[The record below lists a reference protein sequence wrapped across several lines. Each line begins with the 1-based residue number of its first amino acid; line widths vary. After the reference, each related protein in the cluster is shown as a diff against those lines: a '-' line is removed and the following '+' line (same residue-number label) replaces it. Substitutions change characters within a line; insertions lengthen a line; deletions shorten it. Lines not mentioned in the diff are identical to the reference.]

1 MDFYIP
7 QQSSLSPEEQ
17 VYFDQF
23 GQTTPYSNSYSA
35 SKSRALSPEEQNRV
49 VEEFYTSQKP
59 QNIGSFVNHNP
70 SRVTPTSENW
80 WWVWAPNAV
89 QNIKDIGTGGVNL
102 VTHLPSHLS
111 NFANY
116 EKKNLQ
122 NTLREARVAGQML
135 RDGNMTLGD
144 YVNAVGRVAEANPIN
159 TTIRDSVNLIGQPYA
174 LSTNTIPEF
183 IQAGRQGGLK
193 GVVNKGASQVKETAK
208 SMLENPVDVALDF
221 LPAVGV
227 ANKALKGTKVG
238 KAIDSLTDAIPTV
251 KSQKAASKVEKDLAV
266 KNAGI
271 QKDLNKLDNQLTEI
285 KKTTP
290 NLEDLVRRAEETG
303 DWTDVPVE
311 TKQKLKQ
318 FSDDYNEISKR
329 YMPATAV
336 DPEHLTVAQNIARK
350 NNITYREAE
359 KRITALNDTLPKNV
373 EKSVALK
380 QMAENGDT
388 LAQQVVEATDKFK
401 KGDLFPV
408 THAGE
413 RAASMDDLYRAAT
426 DYDDLDR
433 IYAGRFSTR
442 EFGLTPY
449 EDVAKNLRNPS
460 EFLEGLGQ
468 QYLGRNIK
476 DDLLNTG
483 KLSGRDVVAA
493 NPKDN
498 VYLTREALEGDKT
511 FEALS
516 KSATNV
522 PVNADDIAI
531 SKHTLKELATQTKP
545 IGRFFANDIMNDLQ
559 NVNKAS
565 MLGSGTYLGANII
578 GGGLNSLVASGVY
591 TLDDLANAI
600 KTKGALSKNIGTY
613 RKTSAFRKVKTPV
626 LKQINLANK
635 YTTGA
640 LTEAIDRRFQNL
652 FSEMAAH
659 RQLRQRGVVAKDRL
673 AELDNL
679 DAKTLGDL
687 IEGVRAEALLNSTR
701 TTLPRTA
708 IEVGAAA
715 NPFWRW
721 NDTAARSTLY
731 MLQKYPVTA
740 NLIGN
745 QILAK
750 IGLDQEMQNRLNLG
764 VKSDKPF
771 VSYYF
776 DEKTGQIKSA
786 SIEWTPQMNTFKLVS
801 QPSEQFF
808 KNELQAPALLKIM
821 NAAQGKDQYGR
832 ALKRAEKDP
841 SGRITHM
848 YKGAERY
855 VMTDRGFVPQG
866 TRADEVVST
875 FAKETIGLLNAA
887 NKVGLPIAGSLTGNQ
902 FYQPYTQSL
911 LGSFGGDETQNNIIA
926 GGDLRK
932 PREFGDVFNAFTG
945 FYSQPYIP
953 AIEERA
959 NRPLTLKEGRS
970 LMRSQRYDLLKKQR
984 GY

>member
-17 VYFDQF
+17 AYFDRF
-23 GQTTPYSNSYSA
+23 GQTTPYSNS
-35 SKSRALSPEEQNRV
+35 SKSRALSPEEQDRV
-49 VEEFYTSQKP
+49 VEEFYASQKP
-59 QNIGSFVNHNP
+59 RNVGSFANHNP
-70 SRVTPTSENW
+70 SRITPTSENW

-89 QNIKDIGTGGVNL
+89 QNIKDIGTGGVNIA
-102 VTHLPSHLS
+102 THLPSHLS
-111 NFANY
+111 NFVNY
-116 EKKNLQ
+116 EKKNLR

-144 YVNAVGRVAEANPIN
+144 YVNAVGRIYEANPVN
-159 TTIRDSVNLIGQPYA
+159 ATIRDSLNLIGQPYA

-183 IQAGRQGGLK
+183 IQAGKQGGLK
-193 GVVNKGASQVKETAK
+193 GVVNKEVTQTKETAK
-208 SMLENPVDVALDF
+208 SMLENPVDVVLDL
-221 LPAVGV
+221 LPGIGI
-227 ANKALKGTKVG
+227 ANKVLKGTKAG
-238 KAIDSLTDAIPTV
+238 KAINNLTDVVPGV
-251 KSQKAASKVEKDLAV
+251 KSQKAALKVEKDLAV

-271 QKDLNKLDNQLTEI
+271 QKDLNKLDNQLMEI

-290 NLEDLVRRAEETG
+290 DLEDLIRRAEETG
-303 DWTDVPVE
+303 DWTDVPLE
-311 TKQKLKQ
+311 AKQKLKK
-318 FSDDYNEISKR
+318 FSDDYNEISKK

-359 KRITALNDTLPKNV
+359 KRITALNDSIPKGVDKNIG
-373 EKSVALK
+373 LK
-380 QMAENGDT
+380 NLAEQGDE
-388 LAQQVVEATDKFK
+388 LAKQVIEAKQGFYE
-401 KGDLFPV
+401 GRLFPV

-413 RAASMDDLYRAAT
+413 KAASVDDLYRAASN
-426 DYDDLDR
+426 YDDLDR

-449 EDVAKNLRNPS
+449 KEVAKNLHRPS

-483 KLSGRDVVAA
+483 KLNGKDVVAS

-498 VYLTREALEGDKT
+498 VYLSRVALEGDKT

-522 PVNADDIAI
+522 PVKADDIAI
-531 SKHTLKELATQTKP
+531 SKYTLKELATQTKP
-545 IGRFFANDIMNDLQ
+545 IGRFFANDIMNDFQ

-578 GGGLNSLVASGVY
+578 GGGLNALVASGLY
-591 TLDDLANAI
+591 TLDDLANAV
-600 KTKGALSKNIGTY
+600 KTKGVLSKNIGTF
-613 RKTSAFRKVKTPV
+613 RKTSVFRDVKTPV
-626 LKQINLANK
+626 LKQINLTNR

-652 FSEMAAH
+652 LSEIAAH
-659 RQLRQRGVVAKDRL
+659 RQLRQRGISAKDRL
-673 AELDNL
+673 TELDNL
-679 DAKTLGDL
+679 DAQTLGDL
-687 IEGVRAEALLNSTR
+687 IEGVKAEALLNSTK

-708 IEVGAAA
+708 VEIGAAA

-731 MLQKYPVTA
+731 MLQKHPVTA

-764 VKSDKPF
+764 VKTDKPF

-776 DEKTGQIKSA
+776 DERTGQIKSA
-786 SIEWTPQMNTFKLVS
+786 SIEWTPQMNTFKLIT
-801 QPSEQFF
+801 QPGEQFF
-808 KNELQAPALLKIM
+808 KNELQAPALVKIM
-821 NAAQGKDQYGR
+821 NATQGKDQYGR
-832 ALKRAEKDP
+832 ALKRPEKIP
-841 SGRITHM
+841 GRLTHR
-848 YKGAERY
+848 YDGANRY
-855 VMTDRGFVPQG
+855 VMTDRGFVRQG

-902 FYQPYTQSL
+902 FYQPYAQSL
-911 LGSFGGDETQNNIIA
+911 LGSFGGNETQNNIIA

-932 PREFGDVFNAFTG
+932 PRSFGDAFNAFTG

-953 AIEERA
+953 AIEEKA
-959 NRPLTLKEGRS
+959 NRPLTLKEGRR
-970 LMRSQRYDLLKKQR
+970 LMRSQRYDILKKQR

>member
-7 QQSSLSPEEQ
+7 QSSLTPEEQ
-17 VYFDQF
+17 AYFDQF
-23 GQTTPYSNSYSA
+23 GQTSSYSNA
-35 SKSRALSPEEQNRV
+35 SPASNSRALSPEEQDKV
-49 VEEFYTSQKP
+49 VEEFTASRKP
-59 QNIGSFVNHNP
+59 KGVGSFANHNP
-70 SRVTPTSENW
+70 SRITPTSENW

-102 VTHLPSHLS
+102 ATHLPSHLE
-111 NFANY
+111 NFVNY
-116 EKKNLQ
+116 EKKNIQ
-122 NTLREARVAGQML
+122 NTLREVRVAGQML

-159 TTIRDSVNLIGQPYA
+159 ATIRDSVNLIGQPYA

-183 IQAGRQGGLK
+183 IQAGKQSGVK
-193 GVVNKGASQVKETAK
+193 GVINKGVSQAKETAK
-208 SMLENPVDVALDF
+208 SVLENPVDVALDL
-221 LPAVGV
+221 LPPVGV
-227 ANKALKGTKVG
+227 ANKILKTTKVG
-238 KAIDSLTDAIPTV
+238 KAIGNLTDVVPGV
-251 KSQKAASKVEKDLAV
+251 KSQKAALKVEKDLAV

-290 NLEDLVRRAEETG
+290 DLEDLVRRAEETG
-303 DWTDVPVE
+303 DWADIPIE

-318 FSDDYNEISKR
+318 FSDDYNEISKK

-336 DPEHLTVAQNIARK
+336 DPEHLTVAQNIARR

-380 QMAENGDT
+380 QMAESGDE
-388 LAQQVVEATDKFK
+388 LAQQVIEATDKFK

-413 RAASMDDLYRAAT
+413 KAASMDDLYRAASGH
-426 DYDDLDR
+426 DDLDR

-449 EDVAKNLRNPS
+449 DEVAKNLQRPS
-460 EFLEGLGQ
+460 EFLEGLSQ

-483 KLSGRDVVAA
+483 KLSGRDVVST

-522 PVNADDIAI
+522 PINANDIAI
-531 SKHTLKELATQTKP
+531 SKYTLKELATQTKP
-545 IGRFFANDIMNDLQ
+545 IGRFFANNIMNDLQ

-565 MLGSGTYLGANII
+565 MLASGTYLGANII
-578 GGGLNSLVASGVY
+578 GGGLNSLVASGLY
-591 TLDDLANAI
+591 TLDDLANAV
-600 KTKGALSKNIGTY
+600 KTKGALSKNLGTY
-613 RKTSAFRKVKTPV
+613 RKTSAFRDVKTPV
-626 LKQINLANK
+626 LKQINTINR
-635 YTTGA
+635 YTTGTI
-640 LTEAIDRRFQNL
+640 TESIDRRFQNL

-659 RQLRQRGVVAKDRL
+659 RQLRQRGIGTKDRV

-679 DAKTLGDL
+679 DASTLGDI
-687 IEGVRAEALLNSTR
+687 IEGVKAEALLNSTK

-708 IEVGAAA
+708 VEIGAAA

-721 NDTAARSTLY
+721 NDTAARSTMY

-764 VKSDKPF
+764 VKTDKPF

-776 DEKTGQIKSA
+776 DDRTGQIKSA
-786 SIEWTPQMNTFKLVS
+786 SVEWSPQMNTFKLIT
-801 QPSEQFF
+801 QPGEQFF
-808 KNELQAPALLKIM
+808 KNELQAPVLTKIM

-841 SGRITHM
+841 SGRLTHM
-848 YKGAERY
+848 YKGENRW

-866 TRADEVVST
+866 SRADEIVST

-902 FYQPYTQSL
+902 FYQPYAQSL
-911 LGSFGGDETQNNIIA
+911 FGSFGGDETQNNMFA

-953 AIEERA
+953 AIEEKA
-959 NRPLTLKEGRS
+959 NRPLTLKEGRG
-970 LMRSQRYDLLKKQR
+970 LMGSQRYDILRKQR

>member
-1 MDFYIP
+1 MKFNIP
-7 QQSSLSPEEQ
+7 QQSSLTPEELAEFDKYGQKTPYSRLSSTSKGALTPEEQ
-17 VYFDQF
+17 D
-23 GQTTPYSNSYSA
+23 
-35 SKSRALSPEEQNRV
+35 RV
-49 VEEFYTSQKP
+49 VEEFNASQNPKGV
-59 QNIGSFVNHNP
+59 GSFANHNP
-70 SRVTPTSENW
+70 SRITPTSENW

-89 QNIKDIGTGGVNL
+89 QNIKDIGTGGINL
-102 VTHLPSHLS
+102 ATHLPSHLE
-111 NFANY
+111 NFVNY
-116 EKKNLQ
+116 EKKNAQ
-122 NTLREARVAGQML
+122 NTLREVRMAGQMA
-135 RDGNMTLGD
+135 RNGNMTLGD
-144 YVNAVGRVAEANPIN
+144 YINTVGRIVEANPIN
-159 TTIRDSVNLIGQPYA
+159 ATFRDSVNLIGQPVA

-183 IQAGRQGGLK
+183 IRAGKQGGVK
-193 GVVNKGASQVKETAK
+193 GIVNKSVTQAKETAK
-208 SMLENPVDVALDF
+208 SILENPVDVALDLF
-221 LPAVGV
+221 PAVGT
-227 ANKALKGTKVG
+227 ANKLLKTTKIG
-238 KAIDSLTDAIPTV
+238 RNIDKIADAVSGV
-251 KSQKAASKVEKDLAV
+251 KSQKAALKVEKDLAV

-271 QKDLNKLDNQLTEI
+271 QKDLNKLDDQLLEI

-290 NLEDLVRRAEETG
+290 DLEDLVRRAEETG
-303 DWTDVPVE
+303 DWTDIPIE

-318 FSDDYNEISKR
+318 FSDDYNEISKK

-380 QMAENGDT
+380 QMADNGDI
-388 LAQQVVEATDKFK
+388 LAQQVIEATDKFK

-413 RAASMDDLYRAAT
+413 KAASMDDLYRSASG
-426 DYDDLDR
+426 YDDLDR

-449 EDVAKNLRNPS
+449 ENVAKNLRRPN

-483 KLSGRDVVAA
+483 KLNGRDITAI

-511 FEALS
+511 FEALN

-522 PVNADDIAI
+522 PINADDIAI
-531 SKHTLKELATQTKP
+531 SKYTLQELATQTKP
-545 IGRFFANDIMNDLQ
+545 IGRFFASNTLNDLQ

-565 MLGSGTYLGANII
+565 MLASGTYLGANII
-578 GGGLNSLVASGVY
+578 GGGLNSLVASGLY

-613 RKTSAFRKVKTPV
+613 RKTSAFKDVKTPV
-626 LKQINLANK
+626 LKQINLVNK

-659 RQLRQRGVVAKDRL
+659 RQLRQRGIGAKDRL
-673 AELDNL
+673 TELDNL
-679 DAKTLGDL
+679 DAQTLGDL
-687 IEGVRAEALLNSTR
+687 IEGVKAEALLNSTK
-701 TTLPRTA
+701 TTLPRTVV
-708 IEVGAAA
+708 EVGAAA

-745 QILAK
+745 QILSK

-776 DEKTGQIKSA
+776 DERTGQIKSA
-786 SIEWTPQMNTFKLVS
+786 SIEWTPQMNTFKLIA
-801 QPSEQFF
+801 QPGEQFF
-808 KNELQAPALLKIM
+808 KNELQAPALVKIM

-841 SGRITHM
+841 SGRLTHW
-848 YKGAERY
+848 YKGGDRW
-855 VMTDRGFVPQG
+855 VLTDRGPVPQG
-866 TRADEVVST
+866 TRADEVVSA

-902 FYQPYTQSL
+902 FYQPYAQSL
-911 LGSFGGDETQNNIIA
+911 LGSFGGDETQNTMFA

-932 PREFGDVFNAFTG
+932 ARGLGDVLNAFTG

-953 AIEERA
+953 TIEEKA
-959 NRPLTLKEGRS
+959 NRPLTLKEGRG